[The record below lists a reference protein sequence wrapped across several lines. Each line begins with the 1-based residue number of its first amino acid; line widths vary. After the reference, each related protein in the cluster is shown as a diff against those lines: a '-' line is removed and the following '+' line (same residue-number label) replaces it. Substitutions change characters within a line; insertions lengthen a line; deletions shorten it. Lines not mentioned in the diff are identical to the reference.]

1 MGLGLGCLHNQ
12 FFNVS
17 LKVDEIKVNM
27 RNLNLKTICDY
38 GSHVSSGE
46 WWNANVFKV
55 LTNALVTSNAYRISD
70 ALTINA
76 HLSYLYNFSST
87 GTRVTYYFVIHALVG
102 SPLSILC
109 KL

>member
-12 FFNVS
+12 FLNAS
-17 LKVDEIKVNM
+17 LNVDEIKVNM

-38 GSHVSSGE
+38 GSHVYSGE
-46 WWNANVFKV
+46 WWNVDVFKV
-55 LTNALVTSNAYRISD
+55 LTNALVTGSAYKILD

-76 HLSYLYNFSST
+76 HLGYLYNFSSI
-87 GTRVTYYFVIHALVG
+87 GIRVTYYFVTPTLVG
-102 SPLSILC
+102 SPLLILC